1 MKNKKKRKYLNK
13 KLRLN
18 LLFILFLFYATSGHA
33 QTSYFETSTPEAQG
47 MSSLNILKFI
57 DRLEAEIDAVHSFM
71 IIRHGKLV
79 SQGWWDPYQ
88 SDVPH
93 MMNSVSK
100 SFIST
105 AIGFAIQ
112 ENIISLDDL
121 AISFFP
127 NKVND
132 NHSWHWNEMRVKD
145 LLAMNTGH
153 LKQPVP
159 VAMYSGKVDWNPD
172 IQNELG
178 NIDWNTD
185 WVKYFF
191 DSKVDF
197 MPGTH
202 WMYNTMA
209 SNVLAAIIKKATGQD
224 VVDYLDSRFFK
235 PLGIDKPEW
244 DRFSGGNTG
253 WGICAK
259 TEDIAK
265 LGQFYLQKGKWNGIQ
280 LLNADWIDLATSK
293 QSSNGSNP
301 DNDFTQGYG
310 YQFWLSRHN
319 SYRAD
324 GLFSQF
330 SLILPDQD
338 LVIAI
343 TSGSNDMVGVMNIAW
358 ETLLLELSESSLPA
372 SKKNYNLLKKKT
384 KGLALRP
391 VVGEL
396 SNVRENIS
404 GRLFE
409 FEIDELNRYSMKL
422 DLNSKNHEIEL
433 FNGENNQ
440 IIKVGFNMYEKSD
453 MIFRLPHTERKA
465 YLQGEEYKIA
475 ASGAWSQPNEYKLRI
490 YFYSSTASMDYTF
503 IFEEDKLIWKTDF
516 RHLLDLSNGDSKTIE
531 IEF

>member
-1 MKNKKKRKYLNK
+1 
-13 KLRLN
+13 
-18 LLFILFLFYATSGHA
+18 
-33 QTSYFETSTPEAQG
+33 
-47 MSSLNILKFI
+47 
-57 DRLEAEIDAVHSFM
+57 
-71 IIRHGKLV
+71 
-79 SQGWWDPYQ
+79 
-88 SDVPH
+88 
-93 MMNSVSK
+93 
-100 SFIST
+100 
-105 AIGFAIQ
+105 
-112 ENIISLDDL
+112 
-121 AISFFP
+121 
-127 NKVND
+127 
-132 NHSWHWNEMRVKD
+132 MRIKD

-153 LKQPVP
+153 VKQPIP
-159 VAMYSGKVDWNPD
+159 LAMYSGKVGWNPD

-178 NIDWNTD
+178 DIDWNTD

-209 SNVLAAIIKKATGQD
+209 SNVLAAIIKKTTGQD

-235 PLGIDKPEW
+235 PLGIEKPAWDK
-244 DRFSGGNTG
+244 FLGGIPDG
-253 WGICAK
+253 EICAK

-265 LGQFYLQKGKWNGIQ
+265 LGQFYLQKGKWNGKQ
-280 LLNADWIDLATSK
+280 LLNTDWIDLATSK

-301 DNDFTQGYG
+301 DSDFTQGYG

-343 TSGSNDMVGVMNIAW
+343 TSGANDMVGVMNIAW
-358 ETLLLELSESSLPA
+358 ETLLVELSETSLPDD
-372 SKKNYNLLKKKT
+372 KKNYNLLKKKT

-396 SNVRENIS
+396 LNERENFS

-409 FEIDELNRYSMKL
+409 FEIDEFNRYSMKL

-433 FNGENNQ
+433 FNGEKNQ
-440 IIKVGFNMYEKSD
+440 IVKVGYNKYEKSD
-453 MIFRLPHTERKA
+453 IIFRLPYTERKT

-475 ASGAWSQPNEYKLRI
+475 ASGAWVQPNEYKLRI

-503 IFEEDKLIWKTDF
+503 IFEEDKLIWNTDF
-516 RHLLDLSNGDSKTIE
+516 RHLADLSNGSSKIIE

>member
-1 MKNKKKRKYLNK
+1 MKNKKKRQYENK

-18 LLFILFLFYATSGHA
+18 LLFILFLFYATSGYA

-47 MSSLNILKFI
+47 ISSLNILKFI
-57 DRLEAEIDAVHSFM
+57 DRLETEIDAVHSFM
-71 IIRHGKLV
+71 IIRNGKLV

-88 SDVPH
+88 ADVPH

-127 NKVND
+127 NKVQD
-132 NHSWHWNEMRVKD
+132 NYSWHWNEMRIRD
-145 LLAMNTGH
+145 LLTMNTGH
-153 LKQPVP
+153 AKEPIP
-159 VAMYSGKVDWNPD
+159 VAMYSGNIDWNPD

-301 DNDFTQGYG
+301 DSDFNQGYG
-310 YQFWLSRHN
+310 YQFWLSRHD

-324 GLFSQF
+324 GLFSQS

-372 SKKNYNLLKKKT
+372 GKKSYNLLKKKT
-384 KGLALRP
+384 EGLALRP

-516 RHLLDLSNGDSKTIE
+516 RHLADFSNGDSKTIE

>member
-1 MKNKKKRKYLNK
+1 MKNLKKRFNP
-13 KLRLN
+13 
-18 LLFILFLFYATSGHA
+18 LFILLFFYANLGNA
-33 QTSYFETSTPEAQG
+33 QTSYFEISTPEVQG

-57 DRLEAEIDAVHSFM
+57 NRLETEVDAVHSFM

-79 SQGWWDPYQ
+79 SQGWWYPYQ
-88 SDVPH
+88 ADVPH

-112 ENIISLDDL
+112 ENIISIDDL
-121 AISFFP
+121 VISFFP
-127 NKVND
+127 KKVPD
-132 NHSWHWNEMRVKD
+132 NYSWHWNEMRIKD

-153 LKQPVP
+153 VKQPIP
-159 VAMYSGKVDWNPD
+159 IAMYSGKVGWNSD

-178 NIDWNTD
+178 DIDWNTD

-209 SNVLAAIIKKATGQD
+209 SNVLAAIIKKTTGQD

-235 PLGIDKPEW
+235 PLGIEKPAWDK
-244 DRFSGGNTG
+244 FLGGNTG

-301 DNDFTQGYG
+301 DSDFTQGYG

-343 TSGSNDMVGVMNIAW
+343 PSGANDMVGVMNIAW
-358 ETLLLELSESSLPA
+358 ETLLAELSESSLPDD
-372 SKKNYNLLKKKT
+372 KKNYNLLKKKT

-391 VVGEL
+391 VIGEL
-396 SNVRENIS
+396 LNERKKFS
-404 GRLFE
+404 GRPLE

-433 FNGENNQ
+433 SNGEENQ
-440 IIKVGFNMYEKSD
+440 IIEVGYQMYKKSD
-453 MIFRLPHTERKA
+453 IIFRLPYTERKT

-475 ASGAWSQPNEYKLRI
+475 ASGAWVQPNEYKLRI

-503 IFEEDKLIWKTDF
+503 IFEGDKLIWKTDF
-516 RHLLDLSNGDSKTIE
+516 RHLADLSNGSSKTIE
-531 IEF
+531 LEF

>member
-1 MKNKKKRKYLNK
+1 M
-13 KLRLN
+13 RLN
-18 LLFILFLFYATSGHA
+18 LLFILFLFYATSGYA

-47 MSSLNILKFI
+47 ISSLNILKFI
-57 DRLEAEIDAVHSFM
+57 DRLETEIDAVHSFM
-71 IIRHGKLV
+71 IIRNGKLV

-88 SDVPH
+88 ADVPH

-127 NKVND
+127 NKVQD
-132 NHSWHWNEMRVKD
+132 NYSWHWNEMRIRD
-145 LLAMNTGH
+145 LLTMNTGH
-153 LKQPVP
+153 AKEPIP
-159 VAMYSGKVDWNPD
+159 VAMYSGNIDWNPD

-265 LGQFYLQKGKWNGIQ
+265 LGQFYLQKGKWNDIQ

-301 DNDFTQGYG
+301 DSDFNQGYG

-372 SKKNYNLLKKKT
+372 GKKSYNLLKKKT
-384 KGLALRP
+384 EGLALRP

-516 RHLLDLSNGDSKTIE
+516 RHLLDFSNGDSKTIE

>member
-1 MKNKKKRKYLNK
+1 MKNKKKRQYENK

-18 LLFILFLFYATSGHA
+18 LLFILFLFYATSGYA

-47 MSSLNILKFI
+47 ISSLNILKFI
-57 DRLEAEIDAVHSFM
+57 DRLETEIDAVHSFM
-71 IIRHGKLV
+71 IIRNGKLV

-88 SDVPH
+88 ADVPH

-127 NKVND
+127 NKVQD
-132 NHSWHWNEMRVKD
+132 NYSWHWNEMRIRD
-145 LLAMNTGH
+145 LLTMNTGH
-153 LKQPVP
+153 AKEPIP
-159 VAMYSGKVDWNPD
+159 VAMYSGNIDWNPD

-265 LGQFYLQKGKWNGIQ
+265 LGQFYLQKGKWNDIQ

-301 DNDFTQGYG
+301 DSDFNQGYG

-372 SKKNYNLLKKKT
+372 GKKSYNLLKKKT
-384 KGLALRP
+384 EGLALRP

-516 RHLLDLSNGDSKTIE
+516 RHLLDFSNGDSKTIE